1 MAPQGRNWLNF
12 APLVPQICLWPLTR
26 DEAEQGKAGSS
37 FQLGQVVPGTESMK
51 NPEVVQGQAAS
62 PCATA
67 NLQHPFLPTRRAVW
81 PQQQHRTPVLAPAR
95 ASSLGI
101 EEAKTPQEAMG
112 EPLRAVVMK
121 IFGGP
126 DETCEVAEGIA
137 QLYRLIGLLEAR
149 CLPPD
154 AGNIL
159 NSWSEMRLHLPSG
172 LPKDLER
179 SLSSCCCQSDALWEA
194 LERFRDMDPLM
205 GLHIEKKTL
214 ETGTTLPQLLA
225 ERKSVRWNEEEEQ
238 DEVREPR

>member
-126 DETCEVAEGIA
+126 DETCEEKIQSHLQSLRKVLAEF
-137 QLYRLIGLLEAR
+137 LDWRVKKREETPGL
-149 CLPPD
+149 
-154 AGNIL
+154 
-159 NSWSEMRLHLPSG
+159 SG
-172 LPKDLER
+172 TGGPLGSSSLR
-179 SLSSCCCQSDALWEA
+179 LSSSGCASCWRSRSTQCWGGWLSWVTASQLPMPKNHCRWP
-194 LERFRDMDPLM
+194 R
-205 GLHIEKKTL
+205 GLHNSTDSL
-214 ETGTTLPQLLA
+214 GCWRPGACPQ
-225 ERKSVRWNEEEEQ
+225 
-238 DEVREPR
+238 